1 MTHLRAVHGNS
12 IHMNATAN
20 TTARAR
26 WRRRLGWSATALLAL
41 LLLAFAAAWLLL
53 AGSRPRLDGRQ
64 VLPGLA
70 APVQVQRDALGV
82 ARISARNR
90 IDLAYALGFVHGQER
105 FFEMDLMRR
114 AAAGELSALVGPAAL
129 KLDRA
134 NRVYRFRALAQRI
147 VAQLPADQRGL
158 LDAYARGVNAGLDA
172 LDVRP
177 WEYLLLRKKPR
188 PWTPADSILVVDAMY
203 LDLATPRFNA
213 VQRARMEAVL
223 PKPLVA
229 FLTAPDPRWEAP
241 LQGMP
246 STPVPLP
253 DASVFDLRSAPPA
266 PALQTAALATA
277 LHEPAVIGSNSFA
290 VSGQLTA
297 SGAAIVANDMHL
309 GLGVPNI
316 WYRAEL
322 RYPDPADRARDITLD
337 GVTLPGAPLLVAG
350 TNGHIAWGFTDSY
363 GKWRD
368 WVRVLRDPAD
378 PARYRVP
385 GGWATLR
392 VHHEV
397 IEVAGA
403 KPVPLTVRDTIWGPI
418 MAHGPHGTPL
428 AMDWIALHPRAVNL
442 NLLALE
448 TATSVDQAL
457 AIAPTLGIPPQNF
470 IVGDAQGHIGWTLAG
485 DAIPLRRGFDP
496 NLPADFS
503 QPGLGWTGWLAP
515 ADYPRI
521 VDPPDGR
528 LWTANNRVLGGAA
541 LALEGNGG
549 YDLGARAQQLRD
561 DLNAR
566 QRFTPQDMLDIQLDD
581 RAVFMQHWYGLLRDT
596 LTQNP
601 QPPQLHALAAATQT
615 WSDRAS
621 IDSVAYHAAR
631 AFREKVI
638 EAVLAPFVAR
648 VKARY
653 PHFVWPSGDTREYAV
668 WTLVTQRPLWLLDRR
683 YASWDAL
690 LADCA
695 QQVADDF
702 AQLPGGI
709 AAQTW
714 GRRNTTRINH
724 PLSAALP
731 VPLRWLIDQPRT
743 QLPGDSNMPRVQ
755 APAFGA
761 SERFGIMPG
770 HLAESYLHMPGG
782 QSDNPLSPYYDAGWQ
797 AWAKGQATPLRPGP
811 AQHTLLLVPDA
822 RGR

>member
-1 MTHLRAVHGNS
+1 MSAN
-12 IHMNATAN
+12 TAN
-20 TTARAR
+20 TAPRAR
-26 WRRRLGWSATALLAL
+26 WRRRLGWSAAALLAL

-64 VLPGLA
+64 TLTGLA

-90 IDLAYALGFVHGQER
+90 TDLAYALGFVHGQER

-114 AAAGELSALVGPAAL
+114 VAAGELSALIGPAAL
-129 KLDRA
+129 KVDEA
-134 NRVYRFRALAQRI
+134 NRMYRFRALAQRI

-158 LDAYARGVNAGLDA
+158 LDAYARGVNAGLAA

-177 WEYLLLRKKPR
+177 WEYLLLRQKPR

-203 LDLATPRFNA
+203 LDLITPEFNTP
-213 VQRARMEAVL
+213 QRARLYATL
-223 PKPLVA
+223 PKPLVD
-229 FLTAPDPRWEAP
+229 FLLAPDPRWQAP
-241 LQGMP
+241 LQGAADA
-246 STPVPLP
+246 PVPMP
-253 DASVFDLRSAPPA
+253 AASVFNLRATPPVSA
-266 PALQTAALATA
+266 LSTAALDSA
-277 LHEPAVIGSNSFA
+277 LREHAVIGSNSFA
-290 VSGQLTA
+290 VSGKLTA

-322 RYPDPADRARDITLD
+322 RYPDPADRAREITLN

-378 PARYRVP
+378 PSRYRVP

-392 VHHEV
+392 EHREV
-397 IEVAGA
+397 IDVAGA
-403 KPVPLTVRDTIWGPI
+403 KPVPLIVQDTIWGPI
-418 MAHGPHGTPL
+418 LAHGPHGTPL
-428 AMDWIALHPRAVNL
+428 AMDWIALHTRAVNL
-442 NLLALE
+442 NLLHLE
-448 TATSVDQAL
+448 TATSVQQAL

-470 IVGDAQGHIGWTLAG
+470 LVGDAQGHIGWTIAG
-485 DAIPLRRGFDP
+485 NAIPLRQGFDP

-503 QPGLGWTGWLAP
+503 RPGVGWTGWLAP

-528 LWTANNRVLGGAA
+528 LWTANNRVIGGAW
-541 LALEGNGG
+541 LALEGDGG
-549 YDLGARAQQLRD
+549 FDLGARAQQLRD

-566 QRFTPQDMLDIQLDD
+566 PRFTAQDMLDIQLDD
-581 RAVFMQHWYGLLRDT
+581 RAVFMRHWYRLLRDT

-601 QPPQLHALAAATQT
+601 QQPELHALAAATQA
-615 WSDRAS
+615 WSGRAS
-621 IDSVAYHAAR
+621 TDSVSYHAAH

-638 EAVLAPFVAR
+638 EATLAPFVAR

-653 PHFVWPSGDTREYAV
+653 PDFAWPSGDTREYAV
-668 WTLVTQRPLWLLDRR
+668 WTLVTQRPLYLLDRR
-683 YASWDAL
+683 YASWNAL

-695 QQVADDF
+695 QQVAEDF
-702 AQLPGGI
+702 AKAPGGI

-714 GRRNTTRINH
+714 GRRNTTRIDH

-731 VPLRWLIDQPRT
+731 APLRWLIDQPRT
-743 QLPGDSNMPRVQ
+743 QLPGDNNMPRVQ

-811 AQHTLLLVPDA
+811 AQHTLLLLPA
-822 RGR
+822 PRGR

>member
-1 MTHLRAVHGNS
+1 MSAN
-12 IHMNATAN
+12 TAN
-20 TTARAR
+20 TAPRAR
-26 WRRRLGWSATALLAL
+26 WRRRLGWSAAALLAL
-41 LLLAFAAAWLLL
+41 LLLAFTAAWLLL

-64 VLPGLA
+64 TLTGLA

-90 IDLAYALGFVHGQER
+90 TDLAYALGFVHGQER

-114 AAAGELSALVGPAAL
+114 VAAGELSALIGPAAL
-129 KLDRA
+129 KVDEA
-134 NRVYRFRALAQRI
+134 NRMYRFRALAQRI

-158 LDAYARGVNAGLDA
+158 LDAYARGVNAGLAA

-177 WEYLLLRKKPR
+177 WEYLLLRQKPR

-203 LDLATPRFNA
+203 LDLITPEFNTP
-213 VQRARMEAVL
+213 QRARLYATL
-223 PKPLVA
+223 PKPLVD
-229 FLTAPDPRWEAP
+229 FLLAPDPRWEAP
-241 LQGMP
+241 LQGAASAPVAMP
-246 STPVPLP
+246 A
-253 DASVFDLRSAPPA
+253 ASVFDLRTAPPVA
-266 PALQTAALATA
+266 PISTAALTSA
-277 LHEPAVIGSNSFA
+277 LRERAVIGSNSFA
-290 VSGQLTA
+290 VSGKLTA

-322 RYPDPADRARDITLD
+322 RYPDPADRAREITLN

-378 PARYRVP
+378 PSRYRVP

-392 VHHEV
+392 EHREV
-397 IEVAGA
+397 IDVAGA
-403 KPVPLTVRDTIWGPI
+403 KPVPLIVQDTIWGPI
-418 MAHGPHGTPL
+418 LAHGPHGTPL
-428 AMDWIALHPRAVNL
+428 AMDWIALHTRAVNL
-442 NLLALE
+442 NLLHLE
-448 TATSVDQAL
+448 TATSVQQAL

-470 IVGDAQGHIGWTLAG
+470 LVGDAQGHIGWTIAG
-485 DAIPLRRGFDP
+485 NAIPLRQGFDP

-503 QPGLGWTGWLAP
+503 RPGVGWTGWLAP

-528 LWTANNRVLGGAA
+528 LWTANNRVIGGAW
-541 LALEGNGG
+541 LALEGDGG
-549 YDLGARAQQLRD
+549 FDLGARAQQLRD

-566 QRFTPQDMLDIQLDD
+566 PRFTAQDMLDIQLDD
-581 RAVFMQHWYGLLRDT
+581 RAVFMRHWYRLLRDT

-601 QPPQLHALAAATQT
+601 QQPELHALAAATQA
-615 WSDRAS
+615 WSGRAS
-621 IDSVAYHAAR
+621 TDSVSYHAAH

-638 EAVLAPFVAR
+638 EATLAPFVAR

-653 PHFVWPSGDTREYAV
+653 PDFAWPSGDTREYAV
-668 WTLVTQRPLWLLDRR
+668 WTLVTQRPLYLLDRR
-683 YASWDAL
+683 YASWNAL

-695 QQVADDF
+695 QQVAEDF
-702 AQLPGGI
+702 AKAPGGI

-714 GRRNTTRINH
+714 GRRNTTRIDH

-731 VPLRWLIDQPRT
+731 APLRWLIDQPRT
-743 QLPGDSNMPRVQ
+743 QLPGDNNMPRVQ

-811 AQHTLLLVPDA
+811 AQHTLLLLPDA
-822 RGR
+822 QAR

>member
-1 MTHLRAVHGNS
+1 MSAN
-12 IHMNATAN
+12 TAN
-20 TTARAR
+20 TAPRAR
-26 WRRRLGWSATALLAL
+26 WRRRLGWSAAALLAL
-41 LLLAFAAAWLLL
+41 LLLAFTAAWLLL

-64 VLPGLA
+64 TLTGLA

-90 IDLAYALGFVHGQER
+90 TDLAYALGFVHGQER

-114 AAAGELSALVGPAAL
+114 VAAGELSALIGPAAL
-129 KLDRA
+129 KVDEA
-134 NRVYRFRALAQRI
+134 NRMYRFRALAQRI

-158 LDAYARGVNAGLDA
+158 LDAYARGVNAGLAA

-177 WEYLLLRKKPR
+177 WEYLLLRQKPR

-203 LDLATPRFNA
+203 LDLITPEFNTP
-213 VQRARMEAVL
+213 QRARLYATL
-223 PKPLVA
+223 PKPLVD
-229 FLTAPDPRWEAP
+229 FLLAPDPRWEAP
-241 LQGMP
+241 LQGAASAPVAMP
-246 STPVPLP
+246 A
-253 DASVFDLRSAPPA
+253 ASVFDLRTAPPVA
-266 PALQTAALATA
+266 PISTAALTSA
-277 LHEPAVIGSNSFA
+277 LRERAVIGSNSFA
-290 VSGQLTA
+290 VSGKLTA

-322 RYPDPADRARDITLD
+322 RYPDPADRAREITLN

-378 PARYRVP
+378 PSRYRVP

-392 VHHEV
+392 EHREV
-397 IEVAGA
+397 IDVAGA
-403 KPVPLTVRDTIWGPI
+403 KPVPLIVQDTIWGPI

-428 AMDWIALHPRAVNL
+428 AMDWIALHTRAVNL
-442 NLLALE
+442 NLLHLE
-448 TATSVDQAL
+448 TATSVQQAL

-470 IVGDAQGHIGWTLAG
+470 LVGDARGHIGWTLAG
-485 DAIPLRRGFDP
+485 NAIPLRQGFDP

-503 QPGLGWTGWLAP
+503 RPGVGWTGWLAP

-528 LWTANNRVLGGAA
+528 LWTANNRVIGGAW
-541 LALEGNGG
+541 LALEGDGG
-549 YDLGARAQQLRD
+549 FDLGARAQQLRD

-566 QRFTPQDMLDIQLDD
+566 PRFTAQDMLDIQLDD
-581 RAVFMQHWYGLLRDT
+581 RAVFMRHWYRLLRDT

-601 QPPQLHALAAATQT
+601 QQPELHALAAATQA
-615 WSDRAS
+615 WSGRAS
-621 IDSVAYHAAR
+621 TDSVAYHAAH

-638 EAVLAPFVAR
+638 EATLAPFVAR

-653 PHFVWPSGDTREYAV
+653 PDFAWPSGDTREYAV
-668 WTLVTQRPLWLLDRR
+668 WTLVTQRPLYLLDRR
-683 YASWDAL
+683 YASWNAL

-695 QQVADDF
+695 QQVAEDF
-702 AQLPGGI
+702 AKAPGGI

-714 GRRNTTRINH
+714 GRRNTTRIDH

-731 VPLRWLIDQPRT
+731 APLRWLIDQPRT
-743 QLPGDSNMPRVQ
+743 QLPGDNNMPRVQ

-811 AQHTLLLVPDA
+811 AQHTLLLMPA
-822 RGR
+822 PRGR

>member
-1 MTHLRAVHGNS
+1 MSAS
-12 IHMNATAN
+12 TAN
-20 TTARAR
+20 TAPRAR
-26 WRRRLGWSATALLAL
+26 WRRRLGWTAAALLTL

-64 VLPGLA
+64 TLAGLA
-70 APVQVQRDALGV
+70 APVQVTRDALGV

-90 IDLAYALGFVHGQER
+90 TDLAYALGFVHGQER

-114 AAAGELSALVGPAAL
+114 AAAGELSALVGSAAL
-129 KLDRA
+129 KVDEA

-158 LDAYARGVNAGLDA
+158 LDAYARGVNAGLNA

-177 WEYLLLRKKPR
+177 WEYLLLGQKPQ

-203 LDLATPRFNA
+203 LDLITPEFNTP
-213 VQRARMEAVL
+213 QRARLDATL
-223 PKPLVA
+223 PRPLVD
-229 FLTAPDPRWEAP
+229 FLLAPDPRWEAP
-241 LQGMP
+241 LQGAA
-246 STPVPLP
+246 SVPVPLP
-253 DASVFDLRSAPPA
+253 AASVFDLRVAPPVSS
-266 PALQTAALATA
+266 LSTAALDSA
-277 LHEPAVIGSNSFA
+277 LREHAVIGSNSFA
-290 VSGQLTA
+290 VGGKLTA

-322 RYPDPADRARDITLD
+322 RYPDPANRAREITLN

-378 PARYRVP
+378 PSRYRVP
-385 GGWATLR
+385 GGWAR
-392 VHHEV
+392 ISEHREV

-403 KPVPLTVRDTIWGPI
+403 KPVPLIVQDTIWGPI

-428 AMDWIALHPRAVNL
+428 TMDWIALHTRAVDL
-442 NLLALE
+442 NLLHLE
-448 TATSVDQAL
+448 TATSVQQAL

-470 IVGDAQGHIGWTLAG
+470 IVGDAQGHIGWTIAG
-485 DAIPLRRGFDP
+485 NAIPLRRGFDP

-503 QPGLGWTGWLAP
+503 RPGVGWTGWLAP

-528 LWTANNRVLGGAA
+528 LWTANNRVVGGAW

-549 YDLGARAQQLRD
+549 FDLGARAQQLRD

-566 QRFTPQDMLDIQLDD
+566 QRFTPQDMLDIQIDD

-596 LTQNP
+596 LNQD
-601 QPPQLHALAAATQT
+601 HASPELRALDAATQT
-615 WSDRAS
+615 WSGRAG
-621 IDSVAYHAAR
+621 IDSVSYHAAR
-631 AFREKVI
+631 AFREAVRK
-638 EAVLAPFVAR
+638 AVLAPFVAR

-653 PHFVWPSGDTREYAV
+653 PDFAWPSGDTSEYAM
-668 WTLVTQRPLWLLDRR
+668 WTLVTQRPLYLLDRR
-683 YASWDAL
+683 YASWNAL

-702 AQLPGGI
+702 AKAPGGI

-714 GRRNTTRINH
+714 GRRNTTRIDH

-731 VPLRWLIDQPRT
+731 APLRWMIDQPRT

-797 AWAKGQATPLRPGP
+797 AWARGEPTPLQPGP
-811 AQHTLLLVPDA
+811 AQHTLLLVPA
-822 RGR
+822 TRRR

>member
-1 MTHLRAVHGNS
+1 
-12 IHMNATAN
+12 MNVNTAN

-82 ARISARNR
+82 ARISAQNR
-90 IDLAYALGFVHGQER
+90 TDLAYALGFVHGQER

-129 KLDRA
+129 KVDA
-134 NRVYRFRALAQRI
+134 THRVYRFRALAQRI
-147 VAQLPADQRGL
+147 LARLPADQRGL

-203 LDLATPRFNA
+203 LDLTTPRFNT

-253 DASVFDLRSAPPA
+253 DTSVFDLRSAPPA
-266 PALQTAALATA
+266 SALQTAALATA

-322 RYPDPADRARDITLD
+322 RYPDPADRAREITLD

-442 NLLALE
+442 DLLHLE

-470 IVGDAQGHIGWTLAG
+470 IVGDAQGHIGWTIAG
-485 DAIPLRRGFDP
+485 DAIPLRRGLIRACP
-496 NLPADFS
+496 PISRSPAWAGRAGWRRPTIRASSIRPMAACGLPTIACS
-503 QPGLGWTGWLAP
+503 AAP
-515 ADYPRI
+515 RWRWKA
-521 VDPPDGR
+521 
-528 LWTANNRVLGGAA
+528 TAATTS
-541 LALEGNGG
+541 
-549 YDLGARAQQLRD
+549 ARARS
-561 DLNAR
+561 N
-566 QRFTPQDMLDIQLDD
+566 
-581 RAVFMQHWYGLLRDT
+581 
-596 LTQNP
+596 
-601 QPPQLHALAAATQT
+601 
-615 WSDRAS
+615 
-621 IDSVAYHAAR
+621 
-631 AFREKVI
+631 
-638 EAVLAPFVAR
+638 
-648 VKARY
+648 
-653 PHFVWPSGDTREYAV
+653 
-668 WTLVTQRPLWLLDRR
+668 
-683 YASWDAL
+683 
-690 LADCA
+690 CA
-695 QQVADDF
+695 M
-702 AQLPGGI
+702 
-709 AAQTW
+709 T
-714 GRRNTTRINH
+714 
-724 PLSAALP
+724 
-731 VPLRWLIDQPRT
+731 
-743 QLPGDSNMPRVQ
+743 
-755 APAFGA
+755 
-761 SERFGIMPG
+761 
-770 HLAESYLHMPGG
+770 
-782 QSDNPLSPYYDAGWQ
+782 
-797 AWAKGQATPLRPGP
+797 
-811 AQHTLLLVPDA
+811 
-822 RGR
+822 